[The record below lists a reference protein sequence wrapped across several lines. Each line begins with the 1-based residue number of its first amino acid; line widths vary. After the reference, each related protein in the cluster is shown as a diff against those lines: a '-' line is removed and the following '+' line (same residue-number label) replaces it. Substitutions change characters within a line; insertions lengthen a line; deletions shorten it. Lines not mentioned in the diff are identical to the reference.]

1 MLGMLI
7 RGPVEDKLREML
19 VGGRP
24 AELAARIGA

>member
-7 RGPVEDKLREML
+7 RGPVEDRLREIL

-24 AELAARIGA
+24 DELVARIGA